1 MLATNA
7 INKRRLP
14 ADVKDRSQFVGV
26 RLLRSGSKR
35 QYFQARFSIPKT
47 LLSDIG
53 KPERVSIRGTPQN
66 GYIISAGDDLKLM
79 ILDNVSVAYL
89 NVSAERINMPRDERA
104 VIWMRG
110 QIEKNIL
117 RIPPLPTAWI
127 SGQGEFG
134 GSEKMSHEPV
144 RPSASRPV
152 TDGNGHAGNG
162 GVSITS
168 PVSRKI
174 FEYQI
179 PEGTSLDGAQALL
192 SRKLEDARVIIRE
205 LEKRTGLRLTL
216 SRNFQIVV
224 DLSGR

>member
-26 RLLRSGSKR
+26 RLLRTGSKR

-53 KPERVSIRGTPQN
+53 KPGRVAIRGTPQN
-66 GYIISAGDDLKLM
+66 GYVISAGDDLKLM

-127 SGQGEFG
+127 GGQGEFG
-134 GSEKMSHEPV
+134 GSEKISHEPV
-144 RPSASRPV
+144 ARLSTRPRRSSPASSKRHGSSFASLRSGLACGSPSHATSRSLSISVADDSAPTHVPPV
-152 TDGNGHAGNG
+152 GNPKYLLDILG
-162 GVSITS
+162 
-168 PVSRKI
+168 PVRC
-174 FEYQI
+174 
-179 PEGTSLDGAQALL
+179 
-192 SRKLEDARVIIRE
+192 
-205 LEKRTGLRLTL
+205 
-216 SRNFQIVV
+216 
-224 DLSGR
+224 